1 MHGKA
6 RSGWRDREFGS
17 GLHWAGVPS
26 GVLLDPRV
34 ERQDFRVP
42 VSVAPGEAPVVDLAG
57 ALRGNDLAA
66 TPLEGV
72 DDDLAR
78 VLCVVRGR
86 RHERGESRRVRLY
99 LRWAEET
106 VQDRG
111 ADVAPATVVRNLHE
125 RQFLQRQPHATA

>member
-78 VLCVVRGR
+78 VATLISTRPRPAG
-86 RHERGESRRVRLY
+86 SKSMIAL
-99 LRWAEET
+99 A
-106 VQDRG
+106 
-111 ADVAPATVVRNLHE
+111 VAYQSLVMS
-125 RQFLQRQPHATA
+125 